1 MALKYIEKETAA
13 ENVVTKTN
21 IMDICWYHCSMDT
34 FKIVGTVINDFYLNL
49 KLNLK
54 MKPCLNIMQESRLLY
69 LFDDS

>member
-13 ENVVTKTN
+13 ENVVIKTN

-34 FKIVGTVINDFYLNL
+34 FKIVGTVINDFYWNL

-54 MKPCLNIMQESRLLY
+54 NEAMFKHHTRIETVIS
-69 LFDDS
+69 F

>member
-13 ENVVTKTN
+13 ENVVIKMN

-34 FKIVGTVINDFYLNL
+34 FKIVGTVINDFYWNL

-54 MKPCLNIMQESRLLY
+54 NEAMFKHHTRIETVIS
-69 LFDDS
+69 F